1 MNEKQIEINPVVA
14 ALVIAQL
21 LFTIFMIVCFQNV
34 LADDIVELGV
44 EIDSGVSV
52 LGDIPQEEKNVL
64 EHYIYQAVSKNTTSN
79 NIQKNS
85 IVVRDGSVVK
95 KYDENFDLYFINFVV
110 DLPETQQAYMVF
122 DEWSGSGSY
131 EYISPNDPVNV
142 VCYEEAECDDDG
154 AIQKFINGTFKR
166 HGYRMPSDSTISVLP
181 DDAYDSESDDNAIK
195 INFLSCD
202 TQCECKKVESAE
214 KTLAVNL
221 LSDYIESY
229 GFQLNDINY
238 YFDNCG
244 GD

>member
-131 EYISPNDPVNV
+131 EYISPNDPVHIICLDNV
-142 VCYEEAECDDDG
+142 ECSDDEDE
-154 AIQKFINGTFKR
+154 IQKFINETLR
-166 HGYRMPSDSTISVLP
+166 RYGYRMPGNDSIRVLA
-181 DDAYDSESDDNAIK
+181 DNAYEDAESDAIK
-195 INFLSCD
+195 INYLACD
-202 TQCECKKVESAE
+202 TQCECKKVENEE
-214 KTLAVNL
+214 KTNAIDL
-221 LSDYIESY
+221 LRGYIESY
-229 GFQLNDINY
+229 GFNSADVKY
-238 YFDNCG
+238 YFDNCD